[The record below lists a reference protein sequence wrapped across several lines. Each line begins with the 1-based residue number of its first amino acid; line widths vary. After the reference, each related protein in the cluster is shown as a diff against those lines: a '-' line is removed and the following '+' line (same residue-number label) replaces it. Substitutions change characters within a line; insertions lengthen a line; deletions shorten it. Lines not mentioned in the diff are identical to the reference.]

1 MKLYTFDNGDGVKR
15 VGVELS
21 GFPGLIRDVR
31 DFGLPY
37 RDMTDLIRRITPLEK
52 ERISDPE
59 AALDGRPLRLS
70 SVRVCSP
77 IPHPEQDIICLG
89 VNYAAHADESAQF
102 DRKAF
107 LLDRKKATYFS
118 KRAYQTSGPDDLIPS
133 YPELVTSLD
142 YEAELAVIIGRDC
155 KNVCERDAA
164 ACIFGYTVLNDV
176 SARVL
181 QTAHKQW
188 YFGKSLDGF
197 TPIGPCIV
205 TADAF
210 ADYPPR
216 LGIRSFVNGEKRQD
230 SNTALQIFDIDHVIA
245 ELSQGMT
252 LKAGTI
258 IATGTPAGVG
268 MGMDPPQFL
277 KPGDVVRCE
286 IEGIGTLTNPV
297 K

>member
-37 RDMTDLIRRITPLEK
+37 RDMTDLIRHITPSEK

-59 AALDGRPLRLS
+59 AALDGHPLRLS
-70 SVRVCSP
+70 AVRVCSP

-155 KNVCERDAA
+155 KNVRERDVA
-164 ACIFGYTVLNDV
+164 ACIPHKRFQHRNQLLAHAGIQRDDRFHGRR
-176 SARVL
+176 SAPN
-181 QTAHKQW
+181 AHLLFYHQSIQPQC
-188 YFGKSLDGF
+188 G
-197 TPIGPCIV
+197 
-205 TADAF
+205 
-210 ADYPPR
+210 R
-216 LGIRSFVNGEKRQD
+216 
-230 SNTALQIFDIDHVIA
+230 IDRNNK
-245 ELSQGMT
+245 T
-252 LKAGTI
+252 L
-258 IATGTPAGVG
+258 V
-268 MGMDPPQFL
+268 
-277 KPGDVVRCE
+277 
-286 IEGIGTLTNPV
+286 
-297 K
+297 